1 VIRTLW
7 VYLVGGVVTFVFAA
21 ATVLRTYVWRRNIAD
36 ACDRAA
42 RRWGRILLWASGAR
56 VVLEG
61 AANLREDEPQIIVSN
76 HQSWFDVF
84 ALAACLP
91 VRYRFVAKQE
101 LRRIPVF
108 GKAWRRCGH
117 VSVDRGD
124 RASAIE
130 SLDEAWREVQD
141 QKLTL
146 VFFAEGT
153 RSPDGSLKPFKKG
166 AFVLALQA
174 RVPIV
179 PMGIVGS
186 RDIMPKGAMKI
197 RPGSITIRVGEAI
210 PTEALLESDR
220 NRLMEES
227 WTAVHALMGEG
238 PEVVEPVG

>member
-1 VIRTLW
+1 L
-7 VYLVGGVVTFVFAA
+7 VTFVFAA
-21 ATVLRTYVWRRNIAD
+21 ATILRTYVWWWNIAD

-42 RRWGRILLWASGAR
+42 RRWGKILLWAAGVK

-61 AANLREDEPQIIVSN
+61 AENLRADAPQIIVAN

-84 ALAACLP
+84 ALAAYLP

-108 GKAWRRCGH
+108 GKAWIRCGH

-124 RASAIE
+124 RASSIE
-130 SLDEAWREVQD
+130 SLDQAWREVHD
-141 QKLTL
+141 EKLTM

-153 RSPDGSLKPFKKG
+153 RSPDGKLQPFKKG

-174 RVPIV
+174 RVPVV

-186 RDIMPKGAMKI
+186 REIMPKGALKI
-197 RPGSITIRVGEAI
+197 RSGTITIRVGKAVT
-210 PTEALLESDR
+210 TEALLESDR
-220 NRLMEES
+220 DRLLEES
-227 WTAVHALMGEG
+227 WRAVHALTEEEPG
-238 PEVVEPVG
+238 VVEQVR